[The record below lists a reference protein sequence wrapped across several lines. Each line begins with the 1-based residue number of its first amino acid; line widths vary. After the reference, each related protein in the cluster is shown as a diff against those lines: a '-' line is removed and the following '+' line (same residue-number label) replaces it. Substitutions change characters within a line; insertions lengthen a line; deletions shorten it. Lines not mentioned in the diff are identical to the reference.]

1 MEEFKESLKEIS
13 YIKKYERSLKEI
25 GYEIYKATVGCFKH
39 GLFILNRK
47 YYIVPVF
54 DNSLYTEEDLIRQ
67 AAIFAE
73 IFYSKGVNI
82 SRKTRVFLKDLD
94 LSITLSKEDLF
105 SYSERTYT
113 PLEKVFLSLEIL
125 QNSGAISIYRKD
137 KTTLSIKAD
146 FEILHKLKEEGY
158 KLCENHILDNA
169 HTELRNR
176 VENDIIF
183 DWKRLYIEM
192 SKEVEDIS
200 ALFKK

>member
-1 MEEFKESLKEIS
+1 MEEVKESLKEIS
-13 YIKKYERSLKEI
+13 YIKKYERSLERI
-25 GYEIYKATVGCFKH
+25 GYEIYKVTINCFKH

-47 YYIVPVF
+47 YYIVPEF

-73 IFYSKGVNI
+73 IFYSRGVNI
-82 SRKTRVFLKDLD
+82 SKETKVFLKDLD
-94 LSITLSKEDLF
+94 LRILLSKEDLF
-105 SYSERTYT
+105 NYSKRTYT
-113 PLEKVFLSLEIL
+113 PLEKVFLGLEIL
-125 QNSGAISIYRKD
+125 QNSGAIGIYRKD

-158 KLCENHILDNA
+158 KLCENHILDNMY
-169 HTELRNR
+169 TESKIR

-192 SKEVEDIS
+192 AEEGKDIS
-200 ALFKK
+200 ALFN

>member
-1 MEEFKESLKEIS
+1 M
-13 YIKKYERSLKEI
+13 
-25 GYEIYKATVGCFKH
+25 
-39 GLFILNRK
+39 
-47 YYIVPVF
+47 
-54 DNSLYTEEDLIRQ
+54 YTEEDLIRQ

-82 SRKTRVFLKDLD
+82 SRKTSVFLKDLD

-183 DWKRLYIEM
+183 DWKRLYIAM

>member
-1 MEEFKESLKEIS
+1 MEEIKESLKEIS
-13 YIKKYERSLKEI
+13 YIKKYERSLERI
-25 GYEIYKATVGCFKH
+25 GYEIYKTTINCFKH

-47 YYIVPVF
+47 YYIVPEF

-73 IFYSKGVNI
+73 IFYSKGVNM
-82 SRKTRVFLKDLD
+82 SKETKVFLKDLD
-94 LSITLSKEDLF
+94 LRITLSKEDLF
-105 SYSERTYT
+105 NYSKRIYT
-113 PLEKVFLSLEIL
+113 SLEKIFLGLEIL

-158 KLCENHILDNA
+158 KLCENHILDNMY
-169 HTELRNR
+169 TESKIR
-176 VENDIIF
+176 VEKDIIF

-192 SKEVEDIS
+192 AEEGKDIN
-200 ALFKK
+200 ALFN

>member
-1 MEEFKESLKEIS
+1 MEEVKESLKEIS
-13 YIKKYERSLKEI
+13 YIKKYERSLERI
-25 GYEIYKATVGCFKH
+25 GYEIYKATINCFKH

-47 YYIVPVF
+47 YYIVPEF
-54 DNSLYTEEDLIRQ
+54 DNSLYTEEVLIRQ

-82 SRKTRVFLKDLD
+82 SKETKVFLKDLD
-94 LSITLSKEDLF
+94 LRIVLSKEDLF
-105 SYSERTYT
+105 NYSKRTYT
-113 PLEKVFLSLEIL
+113 PLEKVFLGLEIL
-125 QNSGAISIYRKD
+125 QNSGAIGIYRKD

-158 KLCENHILDNA
+158 KLCENHILDNMY
-169 HTELRNR
+169 TESKIR

-192 SKEVEDIS
+192 VEEGKDIS
-200 ALFKK
+200 TLFN

>member
-1 MEEFKESLKEIS
+1 MEEVKESLKEIS
-13 YIKKYERSLKEI
+13 YIKKYERSLERI
-25 GYEIYKATVGCFKH
+25 GYEIYKVTINCFKH

-47 YYIVPVF
+47 YYIVPEF

-73 IFYSKGVNI
+73 IFYSRGVNI
-82 SRKTRVFLKDLD
+82 SKETKVFLKDLD
-94 LSITLSKEDLF
+94 LRILLSKEDLF
-105 SYSERTYT
+105 NYSKRTYT
-113 PLEKVFLSLEIL
+113 PLEKVFLGLEIL
-125 QNSGAISIYRKD
+125 QNSGVVGIYRKD

-158 KLCENHILDNA
+158 KLCENHILDNMY
-169 HTELRNR
+169 TESKIR

-192 SKEVEDIS
+192 AEEGKDIS
-200 ALFKK
+200 ALFN